1 MHHRVVARI
10 DMMLTTVII
19 FAVTPLLIVVAIKN
33 MMPYTTFA
41 TLLLVL
47 ALPSTP
53 LLRIAQIRIRIVTV
67 RGIGVCISVYA
78 TIGGTTRKT
87 LVVVATQYLTILV
100 IRIVV
105 KLMSIKYRSKVATVT
120 DDSNTTYK

>member
-1 MHHRVVARI
+1 ML
-10 DMMLTTVII
+10 LTTVII
-19 FAVTPLLIVVAIKN
+19 LAVTPLVIVVAIKN

-47 ALPSTP
+47 AVPSIP
-53 LLRIAQIRIRIVTV
+53 LLRIAQIRIQIVTV
-67 RGIGVCISVYA
+67 RGTGVCIRVCV